1 MNRLRIAGVF
11 VSGILVASA
20 AVGVYAVM
28 DSGEGSSTA
37 SVQNGSSTASVQN
50 VSTFSSPT
58 PTAKSG
64 TASLSSGNCMTAA
77 DIYVAVR
84 PSVVEIDVS
93 GPQSGNGGSQQFSG
107 TGTGIVLDDQ
117 GHILTNNHVIA
128 SASQIN
134 VVFDDGAS
142 ISANVLGADAGN
154 DVAVIKVDPSQHNL
168 KPATLGDSGALRVG
182 DPVLALGNPF
192 NLEAS

>member
-1 MNRLRIAGVF
+1 MNRLRIAAVF

-28 DSGEGSSTA
+28 DSGG
-37 SVQNGSSTASVQN
+37 GSSTASVQN
-50 VSTFSSPT
+50 VSSSSTSTAAAT
-58 PTAKSG
+58 PTATAKAG

-93 GPQSGNGGSQQFSG
+93 GTQSGNGGSQQFSG

-117 GHILTNNHVIA
+117 GLSLIHI
-128 SASQIN
+128 
-134 VVFDDGAS
+134 
-142 ISANVLGADAGN
+142 
-154 DVAVIKVDPSQHNL
+154 
-168 KPATLGDSGALRVG
+168 
-182 DPVLALGNPF
+182 
-192 NLEAS
+192 